1 MRPKQPDRYSFIDAY
16 LLEELRREYAAS
28 SSRERLRLLAKL
40 KSRHIPVEIALLAVE
55 DPDARVRAWFAKNG
69 APLQFG
75 AREDLPNYHDLEARL
90 LEDPDPYV
98 RACVYENPRFGGFKH
113 LNQPIELFLEAAP
126 LERLALMRNPEV
138 GEKLIEQIFLY
149 DETQLGITLAERRDL
164 VRAFLSNT
172 EVIKKSHKGSSDFS
186 DGPDWASTTS
196 HFTRLW
202 QHISAWPSDEES
214 LKCFVYKT
222 VGTDDVTRATAL
234 RESKDETTR
243 WTILVGCDPNRHTDT
258 LRFGRRDK
266 DPSCRA
272 TAYQRSRLT
281 KEQVAEALAD
291 TDTAALQGL
300 ALNHLLSV
308 EELGSV
314 SERLYELGDVD
325 HADDVLVTIRQLEQ
339 TYPPKDPHKLFG
351 YEGKQGN
358 FLEEKINYIGRTLIR
373 WQENIDD
380 ALADQDNRGELSQV
394 LTFLKRILR

>member
-1 MRPKQPDRYSFIDAY
+1 
-16 LLEELRREYAAS
+16 
-28 SSRERLRLLAKL
+28 
-40 KSRHIPVEIALLAVE
+40 
-55 DPDARVRAWFAKNG
+55 
-69 APLQFG
+69 
-75 AREDLPNYHDLEARL
+75 
-90 LEDPDPYV
+90 
-98 RACVYENPRFGGFKH
+98 
-113 LNQPIELFLEAAP
+113 
-126 LERLALMRNPEV
+126 MRNPEV
-138 GEKLIEQIFLY
+138 GKKLIEQIFLY

-196 HFTRLW
+196 YFTRLW

-281 KEQVAEALAD
+281 KEQVAKALAG
-291 TDTAALQGL
+291 TDTAALRGL
-300 ALNHLLSV
+300 SSNHLLSV
-308 EELGSV
+308 EELKGV
-314 SERLYELGDVD
+314 GNRLSELGDSF
-325 HADDVLVTIRQLEQ
+325 HAGDAFETIRDLEK
-339 TYPPKDPHKLFG
+339 TYPPKDPHELFG
-351 YEGKQGN
+351 YRVRGGFLEDKIDYIGQR
-358 FLEEKINYIGRTLIR
+358 FLALEEKISM
-373 WQENIDD
+373 
-380 ALADQDNRGELSQV
+380 ALEGIEKEEGSKPSEAAIQ
-394 LTFLKRILR
+394 FLKRVLTK